1 LWNGTIGGFGFSVPG
16 WIPEIGGKEFRIPNM
31 PEISVPFLADGGIVT
46 GPTLAMIGEAG
57 DEAVIPLNRAGSF
70 GGDTF
75 NVTVQLPAG
84 TDGDDVV
91 RALQSYQR
99 RRGTLPVQTG
109 TRRF

>member
-1 LWNGTIGGFGFSVPG
+1 MPKV
-16 WIPEIGGKEFRIPNM
+16 EI
-31 PEISVPFLADGGIVT
+31 PFLADGGIVT

-57 DEAVIPLNRAGSF
+57 SEAVIPLDRSGGI